1 MGSFFPSSSDDSSSH
16 LLFLGPFI
24 DIDLGIPSLKV
35 HFLPKKTNF
44 KIRIRRLLCVVSTMN
59 RTALLHRAL
68 SLFRRSS
75 DDALSGADQPEIS
88 AASNEKSC
96 LADEADAVSTST
108 SPSPISQDVMLT
120 ILHRARTLFRQS
132 SDDALPEADQA
143 ETSIASNTRA
153 SQVDE
158 AAAVST
164 FTSLFPLSISGLGT
178 YDLPILPVFTLAL
191 AILAAWIMMD
201 RQQADDLIETKKTKV
216 TDMLEEL
223 KKSCLNQ
230 ESLRKSNK
238 KDQIEAIRLASGVG
252 I

>member
-1 MGSFFPSSSDDSSSH
+1 MTRS
-16 LLFLGPFI
+16 
-24 DIDLGIPSLKV
+24 SLKV

-108 SPSPISQDVMLT
+108 SPSPISQGAMFT
-120 ILHRARTLFRQS
+120 ILHRAMTLFRQS

-201 RQQADDLIETKKTKV
+201 RQQADDLIETKTTKV